1 MLFEPGSGLDALY
14 SAVDTV
20 LILYG
25 GVKELR
31 MTGEQGTSEEDAA
44 RVKRRN
50 PVIVIRL
57 FATAHYT
64 TLFPRPVNKKIVK
77 S

>member
-1 MLFEPGSGLDALY
+1 
-14 SAVDTV
+14 
-20 LILYG
+20 
-25 GVKELR
+25 
-31 MTGEQGTSEEDAA
+31 MTGKQGTSEEDAARPAA

-64 TLFPRPVNKKIVK
+64 TLFRRFVK
-77 S
+77 EKNLLC